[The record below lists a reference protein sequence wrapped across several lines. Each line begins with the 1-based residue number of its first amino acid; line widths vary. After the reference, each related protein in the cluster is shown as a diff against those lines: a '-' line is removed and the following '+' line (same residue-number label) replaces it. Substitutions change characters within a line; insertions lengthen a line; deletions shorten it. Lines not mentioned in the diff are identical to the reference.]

1 MTQTLSQLEHSEA
14 FIERHIGSSAEQRQE
29 LLAAVGARSLSALI
43 QQIVPADIQLP
54 GPPPVGDAATEH
66 QALAELKA
74 IASQN
79 QRYKSYIGMGYS
91 AVLTPPVIL
100 RNMLENPGWY
110 TAYTPYQPEVSQGRL
125 EALLNFQT
133 VTLDLTGLDLASASL
148 LDEATAAAEAMALA
162 KRASKLK
169 DANRFFV
176 ADDVHP
182 QTLDVVRTRAETF
195 GFDVIVDKA
204 EKVLELDGVFGV
216 LLQQVGT
223 TGELHDYSALLA
235 ELKSRKIITSV
246 AADIMA
252 LVLLTAPGKQGA
264 DVVFGS
270 AQRFGVPMG
279 YGGPHAAFFACRD
292 EFKRSMPG
300 RIIGVSRDAA
310 GNTAL
315 RMAMQTIGMGYSA
328 VLTPPV
334 ILRNMLENP
343 GWYTA
348 YTPYQPEVSQGRL
361 EALLNFQTVTLD
373 LTGLDL
379 ASASLLDEATAAAEA
394 MALAKRASKLKDA
407 NRFFVADDV
416 HPQTLDVVRTRAET
430 FGFDV
435 IVDKAEKVLELD
447 GVFGVL
453 LQQVGTT
460 GELHDYSALLA
471 ELKSR
476 KIITSVAADIMALV
490 LLTAPGKQGADVVF
504 GSAQRF
510 GVPMGYGGPHA
521 AFFACRDEFK
531 RSMPGRI
538 IGVSR
543 DAAGNTALR
552 MAMQTRE
559 QHIRREKANSNIC
572 TSQVLL
578 ANIASLY
585 AVYHGPQ
592 GLQRIAGRIHR
603 LTDILAAGL
612 QKAGLTLRHHTWFD
626 TLTVEVKDKAAVLER
641 ALSFGINLRTDI
653 HGAVGITLDEA
664 TSREDVQTLFALLAG
679 DNHGLD
685 IDALDAAVSKNSQSI
700 PAAMLRQDPILTH
713 PVFNRYHSETEMMR
727 YMHRLE
733 RKDLA
738 LNQAMIPL
746 GSCTMK
752 LNAAAEMI
760 PITWPEFSE
769 LHPFCPPE
777 QAAGYQQMIGQLS
790 QWLVQLTGYDAVCMQ
805 PNSGAQG
812 EYAGL
817 LAIRRY
823 HESRN
828 EAGRHVCLIPS
839 SAHGTNPAS
848 AQMAGMSVVVVA
860 CDKNGNIDLHDL
872 RVKAEQAGE
881 ELSCIMVTYP
891 STHGVYEETI
901 REVCQIVHQFGGQV
915 YLDGANMNAQVGITT
930 PGYIGADVSH
940 LNLHKTFCIP
950 HGGGGPGM
958 GPIGVKAHL
967 APFVPG
973 HSVVQIDGVTTQ
985 QGAVS
990 AAPFGSASILPISWM
1005 YIRMMGAEGLK
1016 QASQMAI
1023 LNANYIATRLKDA
1036 YPILYTG
1043 RDHRVAH
1050 ECILDIRPLKEE
1062 TGISEM
1068 DIAKR
1073 LIDFGFHAPTMSFPV
1088 ACTLMVEPTESESKV
1103 ELDRFID
1110 AMLAI
1115 RSEID
1120 RVAKGE
1126 WPLEDNPLVN
1136 APHVQAELVNDWQHP
1151 YSRELA
1157 VFPVAGVRENKYW
1170 PSVKRL
1176 DDVYGD
1182 RNLFCSCVP
1191 MSDYE

>member
-1 MTQTLSQLEHSEA
+1 MTQNLSQLEHNDA
-14 FIERHIGSSAEQRQE
+14 FIQRHIGSSAEQQQQM
-29 LLAAVGARSLSALI
+29 LAAVGANSLSALI

-54 GPPPVGDAATEH
+54 SPPPVGEAVTEH
-66 QALAELKA
+66 QALAELKG

-91 AVLTPPVIL
+91 PVLTPPVIL

-125 EALLNFQT
+125 EALLNFQQLT
-133 VTLDLTGLDLASASL
+133 QDLTGLDLASASL
-148 LDEATAAAEAMALA
+148 LDEATAAAESMALA

-182 QTLDVVRTRAETF
+182 QTLDVVLTRAETF
-195 GFDVIVDKA
+195 GFEVIVDRA
-204 EKVLELDGVFGV
+204 EKVLELEGVFGV

-235 ELKSRKIITSV
+235 ELKK
-246 AADIMA
+246 
-252 LVLLTAPGKQGA
+252 
-264 DVVFGS
+264 
-270 AQRFGVPMG
+270 
-279 YGGPHAAFFACRD
+279 
-292 EFKRSMPG
+292 
-300 RIIGVSRDAA
+300 
-310 GNTAL
+310 
-315 RMAMQTIGMGYSA
+315 
-328 VLTPPV
+328 
-334 ILRNMLENP
+334 
-343 GWYTA
+343 
-348 YTPYQPEVSQGRL
+348 
-361 EALLNFQTVTLD
+361 
-373 LTGLDL
+373 
-379 ASASLLDEATAAAEA
+379 
-394 MALAKRASKLKDA
+394 
-407 NRFFVADDV
+407 
-416 HPQTLDVVRTRAET
+416 
-430 FGFDV
+430 
-435 IVDKAEKVLELD
+435 
-447 GVFGVL
+447 
-453 LQQVGTT
+453 
-460 GELHDYSALLA
+460 
-471 ELKSR
+471 R

-603 LTDILAAGL
+603 MTDILAAGL
-612 QKAGLTLRHHTWFD
+612 QQAGLVLRFTHWFD
-626 TLTVEVKDKAAVLER
+626 TLTVEVKDKAAVLAR

-653 HGAVGITLDEA
+653 HGAVGITLDET
-664 TSREDVQTLFALLAG
+664 TSREDLQILFTLLVG
-679 DNHGLD
+679 DNHALD
-685 IDALDAAVSKNSQSI
+685 IDLLDTKVSQNSQSI
-700 PAAMLRQDPILTH
+700 QAGMLRQEPILTH

-760 PITWPEFSE
+760 PITWPEFAE

-828 EAGRHVCLIPS
+828 EASRHICLIPS

-860 CDKNGNIDLHDL
+860 CDKQGNIDLHDL
-872 RVKAEQAGE
+872 RQKAGE
-881 ELSCIMVTYP
+881 AGDELSCIMVTYP

-973 HSVVQIDGVTTQ
+973 HSVVQIDGMTTQ

-1005 YIRMMGAEGLK
+1005 YIRMMGADGLK
-1016 QASQMAI
+1016 QASQVAI
-1023 LNANYIATRLKDA
+1023 LNANYIATRLKEA
-1036 YPILYTG
+1036 YPVLYTG
-1043 RDHRVAH
+1043 HDGRVAH
-1050 ECILDIRPLKEE
+1050 ECILDIRPLKEA

-1088 ACTLMVEPTESESKV
+1088 AGTLMVEPTESESKV

-1115 RSEID
+1115 RAEIEK
-1120 RVAKGE
+1120 VARGE
-1126 WPLEDNPLVN
+1126 WLLEDNPLVN
-1136 APHVQAELVNDWQHP
+1136 APHTQAELVGEWQHP

-1157 VFPVAGVRENKYW
+1157 VFPVAGVMENKYW

-1191 MSDYE
+1191 ISDYILRA

>member
-1 MTQTLSQLEHSEA
+1 MTQNLSQLEHNDA
-14 FIERHIGSSAEQRQE
+14 FIARHIGSSAEQQQQM
-29 LLAAVGARSLSALI
+29 LAAIGASSLKTLI

-54 GPPPVGDAATEH
+54 SPPPVGDAATEH
-66 QALAELKA
+66 QALAELKG

-79 QRYKSYIGMGYS
+79 QCYKSYIGMGYS
-91 AVLTPPVIL
+91 PVLTPPVIL

-125 EALLNFQT
+125 EALLNFQQLT
-133 VTLDLTGLDLASASL
+133 QDLTGLDLASASL
-148 LDEATAAAEAMALA
+148 LDEATAAAESMALA

-169 DANRFFV
+169 EANRFFV

-182 QTLDVVRTRAETF
+182 QTLDVVLTRAETF
-195 GFDVIVDKA
+195 GFEVIIDRA
-204 EKVLELDGVFGV
+204 ERVLELDGVFGV

-235 ELKSRKIITSV
+235 ELKKRKIITSV

-252 LVLLTAPGKQGA
+252 LVLLTAPG
-264 DVVFGS
+264 
-270 AQRFGVPMG
+270 
-279 YGGPHAAFFACRD
+279 
-292 EFKRSMPG
+292 
-300 RIIGVSRDAA
+300 
-310 GNTAL
+310 N
-315 RMAMQTIGMGYSA
+315 
-328 VLTPPV
+328 
-334 ILRNMLENP
+334 
-343 GWYTA
+343 
-348 YTPYQPEVSQGRL
+348 
-361 EALLNFQTVTLD
+361 
-373 LTGLDL
+373 
-379 ASASLLDEATAAAEA
+379 
-394 MALAKRASKLKDA
+394 
-407 NRFFVADDV
+407 
-416 HPQTLDVVRTRAET
+416 
-430 FGFDV
+430 
-435 IVDKAEKVLELD
+435 
-447 GVFGVL
+447 
-453 LQQVGTT
+453 
-460 GELHDYSALLA
+460 
-471 ELKSR
+471 
-476 KIITSVAADIMALV
+476 
-490 LLTAPGKQGADVVF
+490 QGADVVF

-603 LTDILAAGL
+603 MTDILAAGL
-612 QKAGLTLRHHTWFD
+612 QQAGLTLRFQHWFD
-626 TLTVEVKDKAAVLER
+626 TLTVDVKDKAAVLAR

-653 HGAVGITLDEA
+653 HGAVGITLDET
-664 TSREDVQTLFALLAG
+664 TSREDIQALFSLLVG

-685 IDALDAAVSKNSQSI
+685 IDQLDAKVSQHSQSI
-700 PAAMLRQDPILTH
+700 PASMLRQDAILTH

-760 PITWPEFSE
+760 PITWPEFAE

-828 EAGRHVCLIPS
+828 QASRHICLIPS

-860 CDKNGNIDLHDL
+860 CDTKGNIDLHDL
-872 RVKAEQAGE
+872 RKKAGE
-881 ELSCIMVTYP
+881 AGDELSCIMVTYP

-973 HSVVQIDGVTTQ
+973 HSVVQIDGMTTQ

-1005 YIRMMGAEGLK
+1005 YIRMMGADGLK
-1016 QASQMAI
+1016 QASQVAI
-1023 LNANYIATRLKDA
+1023 LNANYIATRLKGA
-1036 YPILYTG
+1036 YPVLYTG
-1043 RDHRVAH
+1043 HDGRVAH
-1050 ECILDIRPLKEE
+1050 ECILDIRPLKET

-1088 ACTLMVEPTESESKV
+1088 AGTLMVEPTESESKV

-1115 RSEID
+1115 RAEIEK
-1120 RVAKGE
+1120 VAKGE

-1136 APHVQAELVNDWQHP
+1136 APHTQAELVGDWPHP

-1157 VFPVAGVRENKYW
+1157 VFPIAGVLENKYW
-1170 PSVKRL
+1170 PTVKRL

-1191 MSDYE
+1191 ITDYE